1 MAARGR
7 ESSVSSSLSLRL
19 LGQGSLSRPSGLTGV
34 LRAHSVP
41 NGLVPSE
48 RAQCLPCP
56 PCVFRDQR
64 AVPAPSAPRATL
76 PGMWRP
82 RGAAPSGR
90 TRVRRQEH
98 ADEHGLC
105 GWQKEPTSQQG
116 RAGLDGHRAT
126 LLSSL
131 SPWQA
136 LFQRETRALPGS
148 EESRRSRARSPTWRR
163 GHDPPKKS

>member
-1 MAARGR
+1 MAAGGR
-7 ESSVSSSLSLRL
+7 ESGVSSSLSLRL

-48 RAQCLPCP
+48 RAQCLPVPHVSSGTNVQCLP
-56 PCVFRDQR
+56 P
-64 AVPAPSAPRATL
+64 PPPRATL

-82 RGAAPSGR
+82 RGSAPSGR
-90 TRVRRQEH
+90 TRVRREEH

-116 RAGLDGHRAT
+116 GAGLDGHRAT

-136 LFQRETRALPGS
+136 LFQRETRELPGS
-148 EESRRSRARSPTWRR
+148 EESRRSRARTLTWRR